1 MPSIEANNFHL
12 PEPGSVET
20 HFREVVREKGA
31 AFCLLLD
38 PDRNTADELSRAAE
52 IGQKGGV
59 DFIFIGSS
67 LMLSGNFDEGVKA
80 VKKGIDLPVV
90 VFPGNPGQI
99 SDQADAILFLSLISG
114 RNAEYII
121 GQQVVAAPRI
131 HELGLEA
138 IPTGYMLIDSGG
150 ITSAQYMSMTAPMP
164 RDKPDIA
171 VAHALAARFMGM
183 RFIYLEGGS
192 GGELAVPE
200 VIINEVASTARLP
213 VIVGGGIR
221 TADDARSRV
230 EADASAIVI
239 GNSLEGIWSEE
250 KIREFAEAV
259 HQD

>member
-1 MPSIEANNFHL
+1 MPSTEEDILNFHG
-12 PEPGSVET
+12 PGSVET
-20 HFREVVREKGA
+20 SFREVVSEKGA
-31 AFCLLLD
+31 AFCMLLD
-38 PDRNTADELSRAAE
+38 PDRNSSDELSRAAE
-52 IGQKGGV
+52 IGQEGGV

-67 LMLSGNFDEGVKA
+67 LMLSGNFDSAVEA
-80 VKKGIDLPVV
+80 VKKRTDLPVV

-99 SDQADAILFLSLISG
+99 SEHADAILFLSLISG

-183 RFIYLEGGS
+183 RFLYLEGGS

-200 VIINEVASTARLP
+200 TIINEVAGAARLP

-221 TADDARSRV
+221 TAKEAQSRV
-230 EADASAIVI
+230 EAGASAIVI
-239 GNSLEGIWSEE
+239 GNSLEGTWTVEN
-250 KIREFAEAV
+250 IRDLAEAV
-259 HQD
+259 HPG